1 MSIGLASDFVVY
13 PDQFWGGVVETLQQY
28 TDAFNIASQNTLRL
42 VTRGIKGEYEK
53 ESFMK
58 STANLISRRDTTS
71 VASVTDLAMSQGEL
85 IGVKVNRKIG
95 PVAQTLDAWKKI
107 AVDPAEFSVILGQQ
121 TGKSIA
127 VDYINV
133 ALSVA
138 KAAITNQSA
147 LVYDAYA
154 LDTTKTCNH
163 TALISGLAKFGD
175 ASARVQAW
183 VMHSK
188 NYFDLMK
195 QALADKIFEVAGVTI
210 YQGTVATFNRP
221 TIVVDSPSLFVSS
234 GTATTTYHV
243 LGLVEDA
250 VEIAESEQ
258 RDIISQPVTG
268 LENLVMRIQG
278 EYAFNVRVKGC
289 AWDTQNGGANPTD
302 AAMATGSNWDKV
314 VADDKLMPGVAIKFQ

>member
-1 MSIGLASDFVVY
+1 MAIGKASDFVVY
-13 PDQFWGGVVETLQQY
+13 PEQFWGGVVETLQQY
-28 TDAFNIASQNTLRL
+28 TDAFNAASQNTLRL
-42 VTRGIKGEYEK
+42 VTRGVKGEYEK

-71 VASVTDLAMSQGEL
+71 VAGVTDLALSQGEL
-85 IGVKVNRKIG
+85 VGVKVNRKIG
-95 PVAQTLDAWKKI
+95 PAAQTLDAWKKI

-121 TGKSIA
+121 TGKAIA

-138 KAAITNQSA
+138 KAAITNQAA
-147 LVYDAYA
+147 LVYDATG
-154 LDTTKTCNH
+154 DSTKTANH
-163 TALISGLAKFGD
+163 TALVSGLAKFGD
-175 ASARVQAW
+175 ASARVLAW

-195 QALADKIFEVAGVTI
+195 QALSDKIFEVAGVTI

-221 TIVVDSPSLFVSS
+221 TIVIDSPSLFVSS

-289 AWDTQNGGANPTD
+289 AWDTQNGGVNPLD
-302 AAMATGSNWDKV
+302 SALATGSNWDKV
-314 VADDKLMPGVAIKFQ
+314 VADDKLMPGVAIKFE